1 MSMTR
6 IQLDED
12 GDVDFVAQFN
22 NKKVALKTMKLEL
35 TAVTRENDH
44 LRSQI
49 QSLQRDKGELSQR
62 LVKMKEATQAATK
75 LQTEYLE
82 KQQVSLNE
90 LKMDQ
95 QQTAVLV
102 ETAKSSL
109 DELKKSR
116 KDSTQAL
123 QKLAILPLLEE
134 GGTLAPAEET
144 RTIIAELQEE
154 YKQCGKLITVRA
166 AQEVIKMLKEK
177 LTFVGGDLIE
187 SKSRIRELEADC
199 IRDKQSLKESVQ
211 TLLIS
216 SQQIAETS
224 LLLRKQQEESLQ
236 ALVCAADAEGQL
248 SAAQKQITELLG
260 CLETDRKKLE
270 SLQAIEEQN
279 MDLISQLR
287 GKQLEAAT
295 LEHKVSSLDQTLLN
309 AREFTQEQKCKIQVL
324 QNTIEFQE
332 QKIRDKEDEEED
344 LNTTLE
350 KLRISESQANLSAEQ
365 LRSER
370 DGIAQRFGT
379 LEHEV
384 SVARIR
390 IESFNE
396 RLGQADTRFQLL
408 QERFDEQSLTL
419 RITKEANGDLD
430 VSLND
435 LKNQLKEVQDSNSAV
450 IGKYQVDSAVACEK
464 IASLTEQL
472 ECRRV
477 EYQLRLDSDKHL
489 LDQCQLELVVV
500 QEKNIALVDQLGALK
515 VEFQSQRDSNK
526 DVQADLRIQLA
537 QQSLDKQETIGLM
550 KEKVASTE
558 RMLDDAKNV
567 EEELRVQLSLRD
579 SEPTV
584 PLAMHQSTVEAQEA
598 LIKEQEAKISDLN
611 RRATTIASRHKK
623 GQLVIYTGLVSF
635 HIEPE
640 ATFVQSLIKKT
651 QALHEEKLVTKD
663 NELCRITNINKQL
676 ESKIETMQVEMAR
689 LLIFQDQVS
698 ERRTKSIMDVNT
710 LMPKSSPLSDA
721 PNIEVDEISTDLKRP
736 APSNGAA
743 ALAPRNPATL
753 TTRQP
758 KNAGA
763 STSRRTFATMEE
775 DSEDDI
781 VEDNL
786 EPPKLGKRD
795 RNAVEE
801 APRTRQQWSTKKPEI
816 QNLKASH
823 LRRALLLLRLAALS
837 MSVTVPLNQLKTEQ
851 SVLNRPT
858 THGPAHLPVPN
869 PSKSFWVDSSPDP
882 SPLRLEG
889 SSGDLTDEADVCIIG
904 SGITGNIKTAGWSL
918 RVASY
923 LNHGVGVAHHLSQ
936 AVATSRIKAGL
947 KVVILEAREFCSGAT
962 GRNGGHLTPATFKHF
977 QGLQEMHGTK
987 QALRAL
993 ALEDYTVSSLLKI
1006 IDTEGLADKIN
1017 LAAWGHNYLLLSETE
1032 VAEARA
1038 DLKAAQ
1044 AAGVDLYG
1052 TPHPGFRFPGHNLWP
1067 LKLVT
1072 QLYLLAKSRTPDF
1085 SLSIHTR
1092 TPVTSIFAADSTSN
1106 LEFGRRYTLDT
1117 PRGLIKCSYIV
1128 HATNAHASH
1137 LLPQFTG
1144 PNGIIPTRGQAMAL
1158 GAAVTREEL
1167 GTSGWGGNEGFEY
1180 WFPMPA
1186 SVDMPEANPITI
1198 LGGGREVATPQFE
1211 LYEEDDS
1218 SLNEDVSRALI
1229 DFLPNLFKGRYEKGR
1244 KPDMEWSG
1252 IMAMTKIHDP
1262 FVGPV
1267 LDPKGGKELYQGQF
1281 ISAGYSGHGMPRAF
1295 ACAEVIADMIVSE
1308 ISGTEWSLPDWLPEQ
1323 YLTWNRLVETEN
1335 ME

>member
-1 MSMTR
+1 
-6 IQLDED
+6 
-12 GDVDFVAQFN
+12 
-22 NKKVALKTMKLEL
+22 
-35 TAVTRENDH
+35 
-44 LRSQI
+44 
-49 QSLQRDKGELSQR
+49 
-62 LVKMKEATQAATK
+62 MKEATQAATK
-75 LQTEYLE
+75 LQTQYLE

-102 ETAKSSL
+102 ETAKNSL

-123 QKLAILPLLEE
+123 QTILPLLEE

-144 RTIIAELQEE
+144 RTVIAELQEE
-154 YKQCGKLITVRA
+154 YKQCGKLITVRT

-199 IRDKQSLKESVQ
+199 IKDKQSLKESVQ

-216 SQQIAETS
+216 SQQIAEAS

-248 SAAQKQITELLG
+248 SVAQKQITDLLG

-270 SLQAIEEQN
+270 SLQAIEQQN

-295 LEHKVSSLDQTLLN
+295 LEHKFSSLDQTLLN

-350 KLRISESQANLSAEQ
+350 KLRISESQANLNAEQ

-379 LEHEV
+379 LEHEI

-435 LKNQLKEVQDSNSAV
+435 LKDQLKEVQDSNSAV

-515 VEFQSQRDSNK
+515 IEFQSQRDSNK
-526 DVQADLRIQLA
+526 EAQADLRIQLA

-558 RMLDDAKNV
+558 RMLDDSKNV

-584 PLAMHQSTVEAQEA
+584 PLAMHQSTVDAQEA
-598 LIKEQEAKISDLN
+598 LIKEQEAKISDLT

-689 LLIFQDQVS
+689 LLIIQVS

-721 PNIEVDEISTDLKRP
+721 PSQNIEVDEISTDLKRP

-743 ALAPRNPATL
+743 ALAPRNSATL
-753 TTRQP
+753 TTRPP

-781 VEDNL
+781 VDDNL

-801 APRTRQQWSTKKPEI
+801 APRTRQVRNYTV
-816 QNLKASH
+816 AYC
-823 LRRALLLLRLAALS
+823 LLL
-837 MSVTVPLNQLKTEQ
+837 
-851 SVLNRPT
+851 
-858 THGPAHLPVPN
+858 
-869 PSKSFWVDSSPDP
+869 
-882 SPLRLEG
+882 
-889 SSGDLTDEADVCIIG
+889 
-904 SGITGNIKTAGWSL
+904 
-918 RVASY
+918 
-923 LNHGVGVAHHLSQ
+923 
-936 AVATSRIKAGL
+936 
-947 KVVILEAREFCSGAT
+947 
-962 GRNGGHLTPATFKHF
+962 
-977 QGLQEMHGTK
+977 
-987 QALRAL
+987 
-993 ALEDYTVSSLLKI
+993 
-1006 IDTEGLADKIN
+1006 
-1017 LAAWGHNYLLLSETE
+1017 TE
-1032 VAEARA
+1032 V
-1038 DLKAAQ
+1038 
-1044 AAGVDLYG
+1044 VD
-1052 TPHPGFRFPGHNLWP
+1052 
-1067 LKLVT
+1067 
-1072 QLYLLAKSRTPDF
+1072 
-1085 SLSIHTR
+1085 
-1092 TPVTSIFAADSTSN
+1092 
-1106 LEFGRRYTLDT
+1106 
-1117 PRGLIKCSYIV
+1117 
-1128 HATNAHASH
+1128 
-1137 LLPQFTG
+1137 
-1144 PNGIIPTRGQAMAL
+1144 
-1158 GAAVTREEL
+1158 EE
-1167 GTSGWGGNEGFEY
+1167 T
-1180 WFPMPA
+1180 
-1186 SVDMPEANPITI
+1186 
-1198 LGGGREVATPQFE
+1198 
-1211 LYEEDDS
+1211 
-1218 SLNEDVSRALI
+1218 
-1229 DFLPNLFKGRYEKGR
+1229 
-1244 KPDMEWSG
+1244 
-1252 IMAMTKIHDP
+1252 
-1262 FVGPV
+1262 
-1267 LDPKGGKELYQGQF
+1267 
-1281 ISAGYSGHGMPRAF
+1281 
-1295 ACAEVIADMIVSE
+1295 
-1308 ISGTEWSLPDWLPEQ
+1308 
-1323 YLTWNRLVETEN
+1323 
-1335 ME
+1335 